1 MNDER
6 RDRLLGTLRA
16 LVLDHGFS
24 TMTMDDFAAHAR
36 CSKTTLY
43 ALGSSKE
50 SLVATLYRGFFREA
64 TSTIEDRI
72 TPIESERARIA
83 EYLSAVGDEMSRM
96 SAACYDDMMQ
106 LRVTRDIYEVNSQAA
121 ATRVRGFIEDG
132 IASGEFRATN
142 ARFVG
147 ESVWLLIEGILHGV
161 LLERTGLTSGQAYN
175 EIAALVLNALT
186 NQPGGQT

>member
-16 LVLDHGFS
+16 LVLERGFS

-161 LLERTGLTSGQAYN
+161 LLERTGLSSGQAYN
-175 EIAALVLNALT
+175 EIAALVLHALT